1 MNGLIDSG
9 LMLTIT
15 VLFPAIGAGLIM
27 LFVKSKTVSSVRQ
40 FAIIIGLI
48 ELIFSAIICFGYDFE
63 KGGLQF
69 SHVMGPWIRVID
81 AKYSIGVDGLSA
93 PLVLLTGLLT
103 LAAIFSSISIKD
115 RVSEYYIWIFVL
127 QSAVM
132 GVFVAQDLLLF
143 FIFWELELIPMYLL
157 ISTWGSGRKQY
168 SAMKFLIFTFGGSAF
183 MLIGILLLYLGVGTM
198 DIPSISSME
207 KLLLPVSTSIVFLLF
222 FVGFA
227 VKLPVWPL
235 HTWLPDAHT
244 DAPTGVSVILAGVL
258 LKMGGYGLIRIN
270 VGIFPDTAMDF
281 SGLIALLAVINI
293 LVGAFVT
300 FRQTDLKRLIANS
313 SVSHMGF
320 VLLGISSIG
329 AASTEAALVGVTGA
343 ALQMF
348 THGTITG
355 LLFVCVGLI
364 YDRAHTR
371 HIPDFSGLAG
381 KMPVMAIFFLL
392 AGLASLGL
400 PITSGFVAEIMIFLG
415 AFQYSEILTIL
426 GTLGVF
432 LAAGYIL
439 WNLRTVLFGP
449 QMDRW
454 SKLNDINVL
463 EACAPVILSISII
476 LIGVY
481 PKILTDIIST
491 GIVGILR

>member
-1 MNGLIDSG
+1 VNGLIDSG
-9 LMLTIT
+9 LMLTIM
-15 VLFPAIGAGLIM
+15 VFFPAIGAIFIL
-27 LFVKSKTVSSVRQ
+27 LFWKSKAPSSVRQ
-40 FAIIIGLI
+40 IAIIISII
-48 ELIFSAIICFGYDFE
+48 ELIFSGLICFGYDFD

-69 SHVMGPWIRVID
+69 SHVYGPWINSLN
-81 AKYSIGVDGLSA
+81 ANYSIGVDGLSA
-93 PLVLLTGLLT
+93 PLVLLTGLIT
-103 LAAIFSSISIKD
+103 LAAILSSSGINK
-115 RVSEYYIWIFVL
+115 RVPEYYTWMLIL
-127 QSAVM
+127 QTAVM

-143 FIFWELELIPMYLL
+143 FIYWELELIPMYLL
-157 ISTWGSGRKQY
+157 ISIWGTGRKHY

-183 MLIGILLLYLGVGTM
+183 MLIGILLVYQGTGTLDMQTLASM
-198 DIPSISSME
+198 D
-207 KLLLPVSTSIVFLLF
+207 KLLLPVATPLVFLLF

-244 DAPTGVSVILAGVL
+244 DAPTGVSIILAGVL

-270 VGIFPDTAMDF
+270 VGIFQDTAIDF
-281 SGLIALLAVINI
+281 SKMIAILAVINV

-329 AASTEAALVGVTGA
+329 AASNEAASVGLTGA
-343 ALQMF
+343 TLQMF

-371 HIPDFSGLAG
+371 HIPDFSGLAA
-381 KMPVMAIFFLL
+381 KMPILAITFLL
-392 AGLASLGL
+392 GGLASLGL
-400 PITSGFVAEIMIFLG
+400 PSTSGFVSEIMIFLG
-415 AFQYSEILTIL
+415 AFQFSTIFTFL
-426 GTLGVF
+426 CTLGVF

-439 WNLRTVLFGP
+439 WTLRSVLFGP

-454 SKLNDINVL
+454 SKLKDINTL
-463 EACAPVILSISII
+463 EACTPMILSASII
-476 LIGVY
+476 IIGIY
-481 PKILTDIIST
+481 PKLLTDIIYT
-491 GIVGILR
+491 GIAGILR